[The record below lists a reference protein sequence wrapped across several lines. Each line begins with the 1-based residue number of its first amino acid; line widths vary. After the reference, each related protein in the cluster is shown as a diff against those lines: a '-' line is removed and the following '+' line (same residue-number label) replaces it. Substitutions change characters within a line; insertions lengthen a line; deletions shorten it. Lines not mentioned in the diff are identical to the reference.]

1 MDRVTV
7 ICTDPS
13 VYRGALTRGHQ
24 YAVLAM
30 DEARQHVKVRG
41 DKGRARWFPALC
53 FDLSEENARSLLP
66 YTIWIEMEAG
76 EPSTGTPEDDNTDVT
91 ITFADGTRW
100 GATFFSYANI
110 AALTEKNRRT
120 GENLSGKYLWAS
132 DMILVD
138 EVSRPCI
145 EEVVEH
151 LISTCEYHRV
161 FSRLTPA
168 GEDSG

>member
-1 MDRVTV
+1 MEYVT
-7 ICTDPS
+7 CTNSLIFPD
-13 VYRGALTRGHQ
+13 ALTRGQ
-24 YAVLAM
+24 KYPVLTF
-30 DEARQHVKVRG
+30 DEVKQQVKVRG
-41 DKGRARWFPALC
+41 DKGRARWYPALC
-53 FDLSEENARSLLP
+53 FDLSEENARSLLS
-66 YTIWIEMEAG
+66 YTVWIEAEEWA
-76 EPSTGTPEDDNTDVT
+76 TRTWKPEDANSDVV

-110 AALTEKNRRT
+110 ATLAEKNRRT
-120 GENLSGKYLWAS
+120 GENLSGKYLWTS

-161 FSRLTPA
+161 FSRLKPA